1 MQTFQE
7 IVHLPIEMRRYILQ
21 LQKSKKGQKYQ
32 IASRKYQTIR
42 GPPYSVGRGIL
53 CVFVLYLCRVVHV
66 VIEHVE
72 GESMGRCK
80 FFKKGKCTKFK
91 KKDICRFDWG
101 ADTCDYFQAKEK
113 QELIPLTIVLIICL
127 IIVIQLAFLL
137 FKLF

>member
-1 MQTFQE
+1 MYKVQ
-7 IVHLPIEMRRYILQ
+7 
-21 LQKSKKGQKYQ
+21 
-32 IASRKYQTIR
+32 
-42 GPPYSVGRGIL
+42 
-53 CVFVLYLCRVVHV
+53 
-66 VIEHVE
+66 
-72 GESMGRCK
+72 
-80 FFKKGKCTKFK
+80 